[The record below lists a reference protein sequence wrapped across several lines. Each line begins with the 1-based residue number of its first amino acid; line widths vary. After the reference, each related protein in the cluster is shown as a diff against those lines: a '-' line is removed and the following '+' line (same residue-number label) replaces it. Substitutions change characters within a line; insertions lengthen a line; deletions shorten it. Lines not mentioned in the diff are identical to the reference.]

1 MTRYRRCRGTD
12 GKAGASS
19 VYWYHCWRAR
29 MYIRRD
35 IQYKGRPFTRGYL
48 AGEHL
53 ILDSTNCQSDDE
65 SMQAA
70 SVKNLTEDE

>member
-1 MTRYRRCRGTD
+1 
-12 GKAGASS
+12 
-19 VYWYHCWRAR
+19 